1 VKLDIT
7 ALVTFADAM
16 ETDGLH
22 RYLNAAPGQGGMSP
36 AQRAAHMSQHPRRI
50 LCGGNQIG
58 KSRFLCSEA
67 WWFATS
73 SHPFRESPAPGSIG
87 WIVCADLRAGWP
99 NISRKLREIEPPGIL
114 DPRQK
119 YDDARGYTF
128 SGSKLIR
135 LKSGSLIFGRSG
147 TQEIIALSGATID
160 WLAFD
165 ELPKR
170 GHFSEARSR
179 VAVASASA
187 AGGPVIMGFTPIGR
201 PVDWLRDTV
210 AGNPETGS
218 TPREEWD
225 LHRVALTPEN
235 CPHRTPEDIQTQI
248 ESYGPWEYRQRVLG
262 EWDGVSVDR
271 WIPGFSE
278 LCVFGDDEAPRN
290 VEAVGLGWDHGER
303 PGASVCYLVA
313 WAGDR
318 LWVLAEY
325 MSKERNTPKTEAIEI
340 RDMLKPWGIGLHQ
353 IDEARG
359 DSNSAG
365 RLGLG
370 ISVNET
376 LERAFADL
384 AGSSRPPF
392 QIRVPYKGRGSIK
405 ARARLLNSAAIDGR
419 FRVHEG
425 CTKLI
430 HSLRHW
436 RGENNDLKHP
446 FDALAYIA
454 DVYLAPGLS
463 GESGRLLIA

>member
-1 VKLDIT
+1 MLDIS
-7 ALVTFADAM
+7 AIVGFADAM
-16 ETDGLH
+16 ESDGLH
-22 RYLNAAPGQGGMSP
+22 RYLNGAPGQGGMSP
-36 AQRAAHMSQHPRRI
+36 AQRAAHMSPHGRRI
-50 LCGGNQIG
+50 LIGGNQIG
-58 KSRFLCSEA
+58 KTRFLAAES
-67 WWFATS
+67 WWLAGAF
-73 SHPFRESPAPGSIG
+73 HPFRESPAPGSIG

-135 LKSGSLIFGRSG
+135 LKSGSLIFGKSG
-147 TQEIIALSGATID
+147 SQDLIALSGATID

-165 ELPKR
+165 EVPKI
-170 GHFSEARSR
+170 GHYSEARSR

-210 AGNPETGS
+210 EGNPETGA
-218 TPREEWD
+218 TAREDWD
-225 LHRVALTPEN
+225 IHRVPLTAEN
-235 CPHRTPEDIQTQI
+235 CPHRTPEDIQAQI
-248 ESYGPWEYRQRVLG
+248 DSYGPWEYRQRVLG

-278 LCVFGDDEAPRN
+278 LCIFGDDEAPQN

-313 WAGDR
+313 WTGER

-325 MSKERNTPKTEAIEI
+325 CSEERNTPKAEAIAI
-340 RDMLKPWGIGLHQ
+340 RDMLRPWGIGLHQ

-370 ISVNET
+370 LSVNET

-392 QIRVPYKGRGSIK
+392 AIRVPYKGRGSIK
-405 ARARLLNSAAIDGR
+405 ARARLLNAAAVDGR
-419 FRVHEG
+419 FRVHES

-436 RGENNDLKHP
+436 RGQNDDLKHP
-446 FDALAYIA
+446 FDGVAYIA
-454 DVYLAPGLS
+454 DVYLSPGFG